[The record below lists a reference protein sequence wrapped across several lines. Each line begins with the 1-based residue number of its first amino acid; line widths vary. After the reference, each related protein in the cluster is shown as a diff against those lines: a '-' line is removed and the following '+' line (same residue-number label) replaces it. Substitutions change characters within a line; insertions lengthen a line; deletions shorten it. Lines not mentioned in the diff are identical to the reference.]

1 MQLSV
6 GVSVFTGRNLL
17 FSFNYFTLELII
29 HFPHIISRA
38 AATSRAFF
46 SSLKYSNI
54 CAAFWMEQKN
64 EKKVRAHSRRYS
76 NFHECAHCTDVV
88 FSLLS
93 SLLHRARFHSFTLPK
108 WIAALVAKCENYL
121 LLFVCSFYFCA
132 HRVLALFSLFVWL
145 SGDPSDCQER
155 LATSSSNARAE
166 AATAAALILIWIVYE
181 SIYLNPPFYPPRKL
195 NSSSHSRVWK
205 GGGNELQSKR
215 VKNYKRADDNHKSE
229 TSWNDSIVI
238 ILLLCCCCICADSTR
253 EFFLCAPAK
262 TVISYHNVIQQI

>member
-1 MQLSV
+1 MQHSV
-6 GVSVFTGRNLL
+6 GVSVFTKRNLL

-46 SSLKYSNI
+46 SSLKYSYK

-121 LLFVCSFYFCA
+121 LLFVCSFYFFCA
-132 HRVLALFSLFVWL
+132 HRVLALFSVRLIKWRSEWL
-145 SGDPSDCQER
+145 SWASYHVVVEC
-155 LATSSSNARAE
+155 SS
-166 AATAAALILIWIVYE
+166 
-181 SIYLNPPFYPPRKL
+181 
-195 NSSSHSRVWK
+195 
-205 GGGNELQSKR
+205 
-215 VKNYKRADDNHKSE
+215 
-229 TSWNDSIVI
+229 
-238 ILLLCCCCICADSTR
+238 CCCSNLNLNCLWEYLS
-253 EFFLCAPAK
+253 
-262 TVISYHNVIQQI
+262 